1 MIAISDL
8 YVAVSRQ
15 LSQLPCNQTSKLVPL
30 LRL

>member
-15 LSQLPCNQTSKLVPL
+15 LSQPQQIGTFIGFVYVV
-30 LRL
+30 